1 MADFTGV
8 IRRAVEGLATNTPE
22 ARQKVYDRARQ
33 TIQRQLEAMPNS
45 SSSAIFERQLSSVE
59 DAIKEIEAG
68 YADGNVPQP
77 SVEAKPASLQ
87 TPVSTPKPVS
97 TPIPASTPAP
107 ASTEAPSTPPQ
118 PIEPVA
124 PVVSKPVEPV
134 APKEQ
139 ELSEPVKVD
148 TPKEEPAP
156 ISPAAPVVATPAKVE
171 PVEVEPKSE
180 DAEISLVE
188 KPVEPMPEPVPKP
201 VSDPE
206 PSKVVAEEVASLS
219 DAASMQEPVVEDV
232 KTPAPEPVETESVA
246 EEPAIEPVQEV
257 LDDVVVPDEDVSV
270 SNDIDEELTIPVV
283 DRGIETASVVDDK
296 VSEIVSDVTS
306 KIDAGQSGK
315 EMPKADSS
323 FLTDDSIIDQAVG
336 EIKSS
341 LQADPADKNSDF
353 PDHDA
358 AFGFGAEALPEAPEP
373 KRKKSPIVMIVA
385 AILLVLAGSAY
396 GLWRY
401 GVGSFSSDG
410 TQVVEVTDAPSEA
423 DESASDADAP
433 EEREVVT
440 KVEETTPAT
449 SETGPAGDA
458 EKFTQRLNVD
468 GTEEDVG
475 PSPEVI
481 NGLPGEEGRSVAE
494 LSGDGTATEP
504 AQQTEPVTDG
514 APTIEKMLFYETS
527 LGLEQQARYEGGVTW
542 SEEVESDGT
551 ASRPFIRAQIQ
562 VPERNLSIDMS
573 IKLNGDQTLPV
584 SHLVDINF
592 SLPDDFE
599 GGEIDQVTEVK
610 MKNTEEQP
618 GDRLAAISAKIDTTF
633 FVVGLENDDPEVV
646 ATNLQLLSRRNW
658 IDIPISYSNGRK
670 ALITLEKGASGV
682 AIFDKV
688 LAAWERNP
696 VQ

>member
-22 ARQKVYDRARQ
+22 ARRKVYDRARQ

-77 SVEAKPASLQ
+77 SAEA
-87 TPVSTPKPVS
+87 KPVS
-97 TPIPASTPAP
+97 TPITTSTPAP
-107 ASTEAPSTPPQ
+107 ASTVAPPTPPKS
-118 PIEPVA
+118 IEPAA

-134 APKEQ
+134 APKKP
-139 ELSEPVKVD
+139 ELSEPVKVEA
-148 TPKEEPAP
+148 PKEEPASITP
-156 ISPAAPVVATPAKVE
+156 IALVVAKPIEAK

-180 DAEISLVE
+180 EAEVSPVE
-188 KPVEPMPEPVPKP
+188 KPAEPVSES
-201 VSDPE
+201 VSEPE
-206 PSKVVAEEVASLS
+206 PSKVVEEETASLADTS
-219 DAASMQEPVVEDV
+219 SMQEPVNQSQESQEPVVEEV
-232 KTPAPEPVETESVA
+232 KAPAPEPIETEPVV
-246 EEPAIEPVQEV
+246 EEPAQEAI
-257 LDDVVVPDEDVSV
+257 DDVVVPDEDVSV
-270 SNDIDEELTIPVV
+270 SNDIDEELAIPVV
-283 DRGIETASVVDDK
+283 DRGIETASVVNDK

-306 KIDAGQSGK
+306 KIDADQSGK

-353 PDHDA
+353 PDHDS

-396 GLWRY
+396 GVWRY

-410 TQVVEVTDAPSEA
+410 TQVAVVTDASSEA
-423 DESASDADAP
+423 DESASDGDAP

-440 KVEETTPAT
+440 KVEESAPTAN
-449 SETGPAGDA
+449 ETGPAGDA

-504 AQQTEPVTDG
+504 AQQAEPATDG
-514 APTIEKMLFYETS
+514 APAIEKMLFYETS

-542 SEEVESDGT
+542 TEEVESDGT

-584 SHLVDINF
+584 SHLIDINF

-646 ATNLQLLSRRNW
+646 ATNMQLLSRRNW

>member
-22 ARQKVYDRARQ
+22 ARRKVYDRARQ

-77 SVEAKPASLQ
+77 SAEA
-87 TPVSTPKPVS
+87 KPVS
-97 TPIPASTPAP
+97 TPITTSTPAP
-107 ASTEAPSTPPQ
+107 ASTVAPPTPPKS
-118 PIEPVA
+118 IEPAA

-134 APKEQ
+134 APKKP
-139 ELSEPVKVD
+139 ELSEPVKVEA
-148 TPKEEPAP
+148 PKAEPASITP
-156 ISPAAPVVATPAKVE
+156 IAPVVAKPIEAK

-180 DAEISLVE
+180 EAEVSPVE
-188 KPVEPMPEPVPKP
+188 KPAEPVSES
-201 VSDPE
+201 VSEPE
-206 PSKVVAEEVASLS
+206 PSKVVDEETPSLADTS
-219 DAASMQEPVVEDV
+219 SIQEPVNQSQESQEPVVEEV
-232 KTPAPEPVETESVA
+232 KAPAPEPIETEPVV
-246 EEPAIEPVQEV
+246 EEPAIEPVQEAI
-257 LDDVVVPDEDVSV
+257 DDVVVPDEDVSV
-270 SNDIDEELTIPVV
+270 SNDIDEELAIPVV
-283 DRGIETASVVDDK
+283 DRGIETASVVNDK

-353 PDHDA
+353 PDHDS

-396 GLWRY
+396 GVWRY

-410 TQVVEVTDAPSEA
+410 TQVAVVTDAPPEA
-423 DESASDADAP
+423 DESASDGDAP

-440 KVEETTPAT
+440 KVEESAPTAN
-449 SETGPAGDA
+449 ETGPAGDA

-504 AQQTEPVTDG
+504 AQQTEPATDG
-514 APTIEKMLFYETS
+514 APAIEKMLFYETS

-542 SEEVESDGT
+542 TEEVESDGT

-584 SHLVDINF
+584 SHLIDINF

-646 ATNLQLLSRRNW
+646 ATNMQLLSRRNW

-682 AIFDKV
+682 VIFDKV

>member
-22 ARQKVYDRARQ
+22 ARRKVYDRARQ

-77 SVEAKPASLQ
+77 SAEA
-87 TPVSTPKPVS
+87 KPVS
-97 TPIPASTPAP
+97 TPITTSTPAP
-107 ASTEAPSTPPQ
+107 ASTVAPPTPPKS
-118 PIEPVA
+118 IEPAA

-134 APKEQ
+134 APKKP
-139 ELSEPVKVD
+139 ELSEPVKVEA
-148 TPKEEPAP
+148 PKEEPASITP
-156 ISPAAPVVATPAKVE
+156 IAPVVAKPIEAK

-180 DAEISLVE
+180 EAEVSPVE
-188 KPVEPMPEPVPKP
+188 KPAEPVSES
-201 VSDPE
+201 VSEPE
-206 PSKVVAEEVASLS
+206 PSKVVDEETPSLADTSSIQEPVNQSQESQELVAEEVKA
-219 DAASMQEPVVEDV
+219 
-232 KTPAPEPVETESVA
+232 PAPEPIVE
-246 EEPAIEPVQEV
+246 EPVQEAI
-257 LDDVVVPDEDVSV
+257 DDVVVPDEDVSV
-270 SNDIDEELTIPVV
+270 STDIDEKLAIPVV
-283 DRGIETASVVDDK
+283 DRGIETASVVNDK
-296 VSEIVSDVTS
+296 VSEIVSDVAS
-306 KIDAGQSGK
+306 KIDADQSGK

-358 AFGFGAEALPEAPEP
+358 AFGFGAEALPEASEP
-373 KRKKSPIVMIVA
+373 KRKKSPTVMIVA

-396 GLWRY
+396 GVWRY

-410 TQVVEVTDAPSEA
+410 TQVAEVTDASPEA
-423 DESASDADAP
+423 DESASDGDAP

-440 KVEETTPAT
+440 KVEETAPTT
-449 SETGPAGDA
+449 NETGPAGDA

-504 AQQTEPVTDG
+504 AQQTEPATDG
-514 APTIEKMLFYETS
+514 APAIEKMLFYETS

-542 SEEVESDGT
+542 TEEVESDGT

-584 SHLVDINF
+584 SHLIDINF

-646 ATNLQLLSRRNW
+646 ATNMQLLSRRNW

>member
-22 ARQKVYDRARQ
+22 ARRKVYDRARQ

-77 SVEAKPASLQ
+77 SAEA
-87 TPVSTPKPVS
+87 KPVS
-97 TPIPASTPAP
+97 TPITTSTPAP
-107 ASTEAPSTPPQ
+107 ASTVAPPTPPKS
-118 PIEPVA
+118 IEPAA

-134 APKEQ
+134 APKKP
-139 ELSEPVKVD
+139 ELSEPVKVEA
-148 TPKEEPAP
+148 PKEEPASITP
-156 ISPAAPVVATPAKVE
+156 IALVVAKPIDAK

-180 DAEISLVE
+180 EAEVSPVE
-188 KPVEPMPEPVPKP
+188 KPAEPVSES
-201 VSDPE
+201 VSEPE
-206 PSKVVAEEVASLS
+206 PSKVVEEETASLADTS
-219 DAASMQEPVVEDV
+219 SMQEPVNQSQESQEPVVEEV
-232 KTPAPEPVETESVA
+232 KAPAPEPIETEPVV
-246 EEPAIEPVQEV
+246 EEPAQEAI
-257 LDDVVVPDEDVSV
+257 DDVVVPDEDVSV
-270 SNDIDEELTIPVV
+270 SNDIDEELAIPVV
-283 DRGIETASVVDDK
+283 DRGIETASVVNDK

-306 KIDAGQSGK
+306 KIDADQSGK

-353 PDHDA
+353 PDHDS

-396 GLWRY
+396 GVWRY

-410 TQVVEVTDAPSEA
+410 TQVAVVTDASSEA
-423 DESASDADAP
+423 DESASDGDAP

-440 KVEETTPAT
+440 KVEESAPTAN
-449 SETGPAGDA
+449 ETGPAGDA

-504 AQQTEPVTDG
+504 AQQAEPATDG
-514 APTIEKMLFYETS
+514 APAIEKMLFYETS

-542 SEEVESDGT
+542 TEEVESDGT

-584 SHLVDINF
+584 SHLIDINF

-646 ATNLQLLSRRNW
+646 ATNMQLLSRRNW

>member
-22 ARQKVYDRARQ
+22 ARRKVYDRARQ

-77 SVEAKPASLQ
+77 SAEA
-87 TPVSTPKPVS
+87 KPVS
-97 TPIPASTPAP
+97 TPITTSTPAP
-107 ASTEAPSTPPQ
+107 ASTVAPPTPPKS
-118 PIEPVA
+118 IEPAA

-134 APKEQ
+134 APKKP
-139 ELSEPVKVD
+139 ELSEPVKVEA
-148 TPKEEPAP
+148 PKEEPASITP
-156 ISPAAPVVATPAKVE
+156 IAPVVAKPIEAK

-180 DAEISLVE
+180 EAEVSPVE
-188 KPVEPMPEPVPKP
+188 KPAEPVSES
-201 VSDPE
+201 VSEPE
-206 PSKVVAEEVASLS
+206 PSKVVDEETPSLADTSSIQEPVNQSQESQELVAEEVKA
-219 DAASMQEPVVEDV
+219 
-232 KTPAPEPVETESVA
+232 PAPEPIV
-246 EEPAIEPVQEV
+246 EEPAIEPVQEAI
-257 LDDVVVPDEDVSV
+257 DDVVVPDEDVSV
-270 SNDIDEELTIPVV
+270 STDIDEELAIPVV
-283 DRGIETASVVDDK
+283 DRGIETASVVNDK
-296 VSEIVSDVTS
+296 VSEIVSDVAS
-306 KIDAGQSGK
+306 KIDADQSGK

-373 KRKKSPIVMIVA
+373 KRKKSPTVMIVA

-396 GLWRY
+396 GVWRY

-410 TQVVEVTDAPSEA
+410 TQVAEVTDASPEA
-423 DESASDADAP
+423 DESASDGDAP

-440 KVEETTPAT
+440 KVEETAPTT
-449 SETGPAGDA
+449 NETGPAGDA

-504 AQQTEPVTDG
+504 AQQTEPATDG
-514 APTIEKMLFYETS
+514 APAIEKMLFYETS

-542 SEEVESDGT
+542 SEEVETDGT

-584 SHLVDINF
+584 SHLIDINF

-633 FVVGLENDDPEVV
+633 FVVGLENDDPEIV
-646 ATNLQLLSRRNW
+646 ATNMQLLSRRNW

>member
-68 YADGNVPQP
+68 YADGDVPQP
-77 SVEAKPASLQ
+77 SAEA
-87 TPVSTPKPVS
+87 KPVS
-97 TPIPASTPAP
+97 TPITTSTPAP
-107 ASTEAPSTPPQ
+107 ASTVAPQTPPKS
-118 PIEPVA
+118 IEPAA
-124 PVVSKPVEPV
+124 PIVSKPVEPA

-180 DAEISLVE
+180 DAEISPVE
-188 KPVEPMPEPVPKP
+188 KPVEPVPEP

-246 EEPAIEPVQEV
+246 EEPAIEPVQEI
-257 LDDVVVPDEDVSV
+257 LDDVVVPKEDVSV
-270 SNDIDEELTIPVV
+270 SNDIDEELAIPVV

-396 GLWRY
+396 GVWRY

-410 TQVVEVTDAPSEA
+410 TQVAEVTDAPSEA

-440 KVEETTPAT
+440 KVEETTPTT

>member
-22 ARQKVYDRARQ
+22 ARRKVYDRARQ

-77 SVEAKPASLQ
+77 SAEA
-87 TPVSTPKPVS
+87 KPVS
-97 TPIPASTPAP
+97 TPITTSTPAL
-107 ASTEAPSTPPQ
+107 ASTVAPPTPPKS
-118 PIEPVA
+118 IEPAA

-134 APKEQ
+134 APKKP
-139 ELSEPVKVD
+139 ELSEPVKVEA
-148 TPKEEPAP
+148 PKAEPASITP
-156 ISPAAPVVATPAKVE
+156 IAPVVAKPIEAK

-180 DAEISLVE
+180 EAEVSPVE
-188 KPVEPMPEPVPKP
+188 KPAEPVSES
-201 VSDPE
+201 VSEPE
-206 PSKVVAEEVASLS
+206 PSKVVDEETPSLADTS
-219 DAASMQEPVVEDV
+219 SMQEPVNQSQESQEPVVEEV
-232 KTPAPEPVETESVA
+232 KASAPEPIV
-246 EEPAIEPVQEV
+246 EEPAIEPVQEAI
-257 LDDVVVPDEDVSV
+257 DDVVVPDEDVSV
-270 SNDIDEELTIPVV
+270 SNDIDEELAIPAV
-283 DRGIETASVVDDK
+283 DRGIETASVVNDK

-306 KIDAGQSGK
+306 KIDADQSGK

-353 PDHDA
+353 PDHDS

-396 GLWRY
+396 GVWRY
-401 GVGSFSSDG
+401 GVGSFSSNG
-410 TQVVEVTDAPSEA
+410 TQVALVTDASPEA
-423 DESASDADAP
+423 DESASDGDAP

-440 KVEETTPAT
+440 KVEETAPTAN
-449 SETGPAGDA
+449 ETGPAGDA

-504 AQQTEPVTDG
+504 AQQTEPATDG
-514 APTIEKMLFYETS
+514 APAIEKMLFYETS

-542 SEEVESDGT
+542 TEEVESDGT

-584 SHLVDINF
+584 SHLIDINF

-646 ATNLQLLSRRNW
+646 ATNMQLLSRRNW

>member
-8 IRRAVEGLATNTPE
+8 IRRAVDGLANNTPE

-59 DAIKEIEAG
+59 DAIKQIEAE
-68 YADGNVPQP
+68 YAGGQP
-77 SVEAKPASLQ
+77 AQAEA
-87 TPVSTPKPVS
+87 STP
-97 TPIPASTPAP
+97 PASTLAASAPTPPVTTSPAP
-107 ASTEAPSTPPQ
+107 TTPA
-118 PIEPVA
+118 PVA
-124 PVVSKPVEPV
+124 PVIKPAAPEEQAKAPVVEEPKTEPVSEAPKPVEPAPTPKPEPF
-134 APKEQ
+134 APKDEPVAEPDVEPEQ
-139 ELSEPVKVD
+139 TKAPEVEEVVSADEPPRNDAPVIAPVAEPEPESELEIEPESEAEKVPETLAVESAQEVKEDISEPIEE
-148 TPKEEPAP
+148 TP
-156 ISPAAPVVATPAKVE
+156 S
-171 PVEVEPKSE
+171 SN
-180 DAEISLVE
+180 EIDDEL
-188 KPVEPMPEPVPKP
+188 
-201 VSDPE
+201 
-206 PSKVVAEEVASLS
+206 AI
-219 DAASMQEPVVEDV
+219 PVVENS
-232 KTPAPEPVETESVA
+232 VEA
-246 EEPAIEPVQEV
+246 
-257 LDDVVVPDEDVSV
+257 
-270 SNDIDEELTIPVV
+270 
-283 DRGIETASVVDDK
+283 ASVVDDK
-296 VSEIVSDVTS
+296 VSEIVSDVAS
-306 KIDAGQSGK
+306 KIDADKSGK

-341 LQADPADKNSDF
+341 LQADTSETNPDF

-358 AFGFGAEALPEAPEP
+358 TFGFGAEALPEAPEP
-373 KRKKSPIVMIVA
+373 KRKKSPIVMIIA

-396 GLWRY
+396 GVWRY
-401 GVGSFSSDG
+401 GLGGFGGGETQIATAEDTSSQ
-410 TQVVEVTDAPSEA
+410 TEQTASEG
-423 DESASDADAP
+423 ETP

-440 KVEETTPAT
+440 KVEETTPAAE
-449 SETGPAGDA
+449 ETAPVGDA
-458 EKFTQRLNVD
+458 EKFTQRLNAD

-494 LSGDGTATEP
+494 LSGGETTTELAQQPEAAADGTP
-504 AQQTEPVTDG
+504 A
-514 APTIEKMLFYETS
+514 IEKMLFYETS

-584 SHLVDINF
+584 SHLIDINF

-618 GDRLAAISAKIDTTF
+618 GDRLVAISAKIDTTF
-633 FVVGLENDDPEVV
+633 FVVGLENDDQDVV

-688 LAAWERNP
+688 LAAWERSP

>member
-8 IRRAVEGLATNTPE
+8 IRRAVDGLANNTPE

-59 DAIKEIEAG
+59 EAIKQIEAE
-68 YADGNVPQP
+68 YAGGQP
-77 SVEAKPASLQ
+77 AQAEASTPPAS
-87 TPVSTPKPVS
+87 
-97 TPIPASTPAP
+97 PASTPAP
-107 ASTEAPSTPPQ
+107 TPEPT
-118 PIEPVA
+118 PAPVA
-124 PVVSKPVEPV
+124 PVVKPVAAEEPVKAPVVEEPKPEPVSEAPKPVEPTPEPKSEPV
-134 APKEQ
+134 APK
-139 ELSEPVKVD
+139 
-148 TPKEEPAP
+148 
-156 ISPAAPVVATPAKVE
+156 VE
-171 PVEVEPKSE
+171 PVEEPGKAPEVEDAVTADETPQNDTSAFAPISEPIVEP
-180 DAEISLVE
+180 
-188 KPVEPMPEPVPKP
+188 EP
-201 VSDPE
+201 
-206 PSKVVAEEVASLS
+206 
-219 DAASMQEPVVEDV
+219 EPVVE
-232 KTPAPEPVETESVA
+232 PEPEIEPEPEPEAEKVSETVA
-246 EEPAIEPVQEV
+246 FEPVQEV
-257 LDDVVVPDEDVSV
+257 VEDVTSPEEEVSPSNAIDDELAIPAVENSV
-270 SNDIDEELTIPVV
+270 EA
-283 DRGIETASVVDDK
+283 ASVVDDK

-306 KIDAGQSGK
+306 KIDADKSGK

-341 LQADPADKNSDF
+341 LQADTPETNSDF

-358 AFGFGAEALPEAPEP
+358 TFGFGAEALPEAPEP

-396 GLWRY
+396 GVWRY
-401 GVGSFSSDG
+401 GLGGFGGGETQIATAEDTSSQTEQAASDG
-410 TQVVEVTDAPSEA
+410 E
-423 DESASDADAP
+423 AP

-440 KVEETTPAT
+440 KVEETTPAAD
-449 SETGPAGDA
+449 ETAPVGDA
-458 EKFTQRLNVD
+458 EKFTQRLNAD

-494 LSGDGTATEP
+494 QSGGETTTEL
-504 AQQTEPVTDG
+504 AQQPEAAADG
-514 APTIEKMLFYETS
+514 APSIEKMLFYETS

-551 ASRPFIRAQIQ
+551 ASRPYIRAQIQ

-584 SHLVDINF
+584 SHLIDINF

-618 GDRLAAISAKIDTTF
+618 GDRLVAISAKIDTTF
-633 FVVGLENDDPEVV
+633 FVVGLENDDQDVV

-688 LAAWERNP
+688 LAAWERSP

>member
-8 IRRAVEGLATNTPE
+8 IRRAVDGLANNTPE

-33 TIQRQLEAMPNS
+33 TIQRQLDAMPNS

-59 DAIKEIEAG
+59 NAINQIEAE
-68 YADGNVPQP
+68 YAGGQP
-77 SVEAKPASLQ
+77 AQGEA
-87 TPVSTPKPVS
+87 STP
-97 TPIPASTPAP
+97 PASTPP
-107 ASTEAPSTPPQ
+107 ASAPTTPPVTTS
-118 PIEPVA
+118 PAPTTLAPVA
-124 PVVSKPVEPV
+124 PVIKRTAPEEPAKAPVVEEPKPEPVSEAPKPVEPKFEPAASKVEPLVESDV
-134 APKEQ
+134 APEQ
-139 ELSEPVKVD
+139 AKAPDV
-148 TPKEEPAP
+148 EEAVSADEISQNDRSAFAP
-156 ISPAAPVVATPAKVE
+156 IS
-171 PVEVEPKSE
+171 EPK
-180 DAEISLVE
+180 A
-188 KPVEPMPEPVPKP
+188 
-201 VSDPE
+201 
-206 PSKVVAEEVASLS
+206 
-219 DAASMQEPVVEDV
+219 EPVVELEPEIESEPEAEKVSETVAFEPIREV
-232 KTPAPEPVETESVA
+232 KEEVSEPIEETPSSN
-246 EEPAIEPVQEV
+246 AI
-257 LDDVVVPDEDVSV
+257 DD
-270 SNDIDEELTIPVV
+270 ELAIPVV
-283 DRGIETASVVDDK
+283 ENSVEAASVVDDK

-306 KIDAGQSGK
+306 KIDADKSGK

-341 LQADPADKNSDF
+341 LQADTSETNADF

-358 AFGFGAEALPEAPEP
+358 TFGFGAEALPEAPEP

-396 GLWRY
+396 GVWRY
-401 GVGSFSSDG
+401 GLGGFGGGETQIATAEDTSSQ
-410 TQVVEVTDAPSEA
+410 TEQTASEG
-423 DESASDADAP
+423 ETP

-440 KVEETTPAT
+440 KVEETTPAAE
-449 SETGPAGDA
+449 ETAPVGDA
-458 EKFTQRLNVD
+458 EKFTQRLNAD

-494 LSGDGTATEP
+494 LSGGETTTALAQQPEAAADGTP
-504 AQQTEPVTDG
+504 A
-514 APTIEKMLFYETS
+514 IEKMLFYETS

-584 SHLVDINF
+584 SHLIDINF

-618 GDRLAAISAKIDTTF
+618 GDRLVAISAKIDTTF
-633 FVVGLENDDPEVV
+633 FVVGLENDDQDVV

-688 LAAWERNP
+688 LAAWERSP

>member
-33 TIQRQLEAMPNS
+33 TIQRQLEAMPNT
-45 SSSAIFERQLSSVE
+45 SSSAVFERQLSSVE
-59 DAIKEIEAG
+59 DAIAKIEAE
-68 YADGNVPQP
+68 YAEGNAPQTNAEAAPP
-77 SVEAKPASLQ
+77 S
-87 TPVSTPKPVS
+87 
-97 TPIPASTPAP
+97 STPAP
-107 ASTEAPSTPPQ
+107 LAPPK
-118 PIEPVA
+118 PIE
-124 PVVSKPVEPV
+124 PVVSKPAEPV
-134 APKEQ
+134 VEKNEELPEPAKVEAPKK
-139 ELSEPVKVD
+139 EPV
-148 TPKEEPAP
+148 P
-156 ISPAAPVVATPAKVE
+156 IPPAAPVVAKSIDVE
-171 PVEVEPKSE
+171 PVEVEPKPAEPVSE
-180 DAEISLVE
+180 
-188 KPVEPMPEPVPKP
+188 PEPVLDEPNP
-201 VSDPE
+201 ISEPE
-206 PSKVVAEEVASLS
+206 PSKTVEDEVAPLD
-219 DAASMQEPVVEDV
+219 DAPSIQEPAVEESQTPV
-232 KTPAPEPVETESVA
+232 SEPTEIKTVTEEIA
-246 EEPAIEPVQEV
+246 KEPVQEIKDDIAT
-257 LDDVVVPDEDVSV
+257 LDEKASV
-270 SNDIDEELTIPVV
+270 SNEIDDELAIPPV

-296 VSEIVSDVTS
+296 VSEIVNDVTS
-306 KIDAGQSGK
+306 RIDAGQTGK

-341 LQADPADKNSDF
+341 LQTDPNDDNSEF

-396 GLWRY
+396 GVWRY
-401 GVGSFSSDG
+401 GADSFNSDEV
-410 TQVVEVTDAPSEA
+410 QVAEAVETSSEA
-423 DESASDADAP
+423 DESASDGDAP

-440 KVEETTPAT
+440 KVEETAPAA
-449 SETGPAGDA
+449 SEAGPEGDA

-468 GTEEDVG
+468 GTEEDAG

-494 LSGDGTATEP
+494 LSGDGTATDL
-504 AQQTEPVTDG
+504 AQKPEQATDG
-514 APTIEKMLFYETS
+514 APSIEKMLFYETS

-542 SEEVESDGT
+542 TEEVESDGT
-551 ASRPFIRAQIQ
+551 TSRPFIRAQIQ

>member
-77 SVEAKPASLQ
+77 SAEA
-87 TPVSTPKPVS
+87 KPVS
-97 TPIPASTPAP
+97 TPTPVNTPAP
-107 ASTEAPSTPPQ
+107 ASTEAPSTPPKPIEPATPAVSK
-118 PIEPVA
+118 PIEPVVA
-124 PVVSKPVEPV
+124 NKQEP
-134 APKEQ
+134 
-139 ELSEPVKVD
+139 SEPAKVEA
-148 TPKEEPAP
+148 PKEEPAT
-156 ISPAAPVVATPAKVE
+156 ISPVTPVAAE
-171 PVEVEPKSE
+171 PIEVEPKSE
-180 DAEISLVE
+180 EAEISPPE
-188 KPVEPMPEPVPKP
+188 KPAEPV
-201 VSDPE
+201 SELE
-206 PSKVVAEEVASLS
+206 PSNEVEDETSSIADTASQQEPES
-219 DAASMQEPVVEDV
+219 QEPENQEPVVEDV
-232 KTPAPEPVETESVA
+232 KADAPEPLETETVLD
-246 EEPAIEPVQEV
+246 EPAAEPVQDV
-257 LDDVVVPDEDVSV
+257 QGDDVVPDEDVSV
-270 SNDIDEELTIPVV
+270 SNDIDEELAIPVV
-283 DRGIETASVVDDK
+283 DRGIEAVSVVDDK

-306 KIDAGQSGK
+306 KIDAGQTGK

-341 LQADPADKNSDF
+341 LQADPADNNSDF

-396 GLWRY
+396 GVWRY
-401 GVGSFSSDG
+401 GVGSFSGDG
-410 TQVVEVTDAPSEA
+410 AQVAEVGDTSSEA
-423 DESASDADAP
+423 DESASETDAP

-440 KVEETTPAT
+440 KVEETAPTT
-449 SETGPAGDA
+449 NETGPTGDA

-494 LSGDGTATEP
+494 LSGDGTATEA
-504 AQQTEPVTDG
+504 AQQAEPAADG
-514 APTIEKMLFYETS
+514 APAIEKMLFYETS

-682 AIFDKV
+682 AVFDKV

>member
-8 IRRAVEGLATNTPE
+8 IRRAVEGLANNTPE

-59 DAIKEIEAG
+59 DAIKEIEAQ
-68 YADGNVPQP
+68 YAGGTAPDSGAETLP
-77 SVEAKPASLQ
+77 PAA
-87 TPVSTPKPVS
+87 PAAPKPVEPAPVAPAPVTPEPEKPATSALTPPAEPVVEKEVDPKPVEVETKSVESEVKPAERPVEKLAPAPVSVEPETEPETEAETEPQKETSS
-97 TPIPASTPAP
+97 TINESESEVVAPAESEPEVVVEEPVTPTPVVEEAVAPVEVPTPAP
-107 ASTEAPSTPPQ
+107 AANE
-118 PIEPVA
+118 IDD
-124 PVVSKPVEPV
+124 
-134 APKEQ
+134 
-139 ELSEPVKVD
+139 EL
-148 TPKEEPAP
+148 A
-156 ISPAAPVVATPAKVE
+156 IPAADNKVE
-171 PVEVEPKSE
+171 AGNIV
-180 DAEISLVE
+180 
-188 KPVEPMPEPVPKP
+188 
-201 VSDPE
+201 
-206 PSKVVAEEVASLS
+206 
-219 DAASMQEPVVEDV
+219 
-232 KTPAPEPVETESVA
+232 
-246 EEPAIEPVQEV
+246 
-257 LDDVVVPDEDVSV
+257 DE
-270 SNDIDEELTIPVV
+270 
-283 DRGIETASVVDDK
+283 K
-296 VSEIVSDVTS
+296 VSEIVNDVTS
-306 KIDAGQSGK
+306 KIDAGKSNK
-315 EMPKADSS
+315 EMPKADST

-341 LQADPADKNSDF
+341 LQADPDNVNPDF
-353 PDHDA
+353 PDHDS

-385 AILLVLAGSAY
+385 AVLLVLAGSAY
-396 GLWRY
+396 GIWRY
-401 GVGSFSSDG
+401 GGEIFGGDE
-410 TQVVEVTDAPSEA
+410 TQVAEVVDTTVEPETNTATEEPA
-423 DESASDADAP
+423 

-440 KVEETTPAT
+440 KVEDTTPTT
-449 SETGPAGDA
+449 SDNEPVGES
-458 EKFTQRLNVD
+458 EKFTQRLNAD
-468 GTEEDVG
+468 GTEEDLG
-475 PSPEVI
+475 PSPELI
-481 NGLPGEEGRSVAE
+481 NGLPGEEGRSVASQSDGQTTTAPVE
-494 LSGDGTATEP
+494 TAQDDPAPVADGTP
-504 AQQTEPVTDG
+504 A
-514 APTIEKMLFYETS
+514 IEKMLFYETS

-542 SEEVESDGT
+542 TEEIESDGS
-551 ASRPFIRAQIQ
+551 ASRPFIKAQIQ

-682 AIFDKV
+682 AVFDKV

>member
-22 ARQKVYDRARQ
+22 ARRKVYDRARQ

-77 SVEAKPASLQ
+77 SAEA
-87 TPVSTPKPVS
+87 KPVS
-97 TPIPASTPAP
+97 TPITTSTPAP
-107 ASTEAPSTPPQ
+107 ASTVAPPTPPKS
-118 PIEPVA
+118 IEPAA

-134 APKEQ
+134 APKKP
-139 ELSEPVKVD
+139 ELSEPVKVEA
-148 TPKEEPAP
+148 PKEEPASITP
-156 ISPAAPVVATPAKVE
+156 IAPVVAKPIEAK

-180 DAEISLVE
+180 EAEVSPVE
-188 KPVEPMPEPVPKP
+188 KPAEPVSES
-201 VSDPE
+201 VSEPE
-206 PSKVVAEEVASLS
+206 PSKVVDEETPSLADTSSIQEPVNQSQESQELVAEEVKA
-219 DAASMQEPVVEDV
+219 
-232 KTPAPEPVETESVA
+232 PAPEPIV
-246 EEPAIEPVQEV
+246 EEPAIEPVQEAI
-257 LDDVVVPDEDVSV
+257 DDVVVPDEDVSV
-270 SNDIDEELTIPVV
+270 STDIDEKLAIPVV
-283 DRGIETASVVDDK
+283 DRGIETASVVNDK
-296 VSEIVSDVTS
+296 VSEIVSDVAS
-306 KIDAGQSGK
+306 KIDADQSGK

-373 KRKKSPIVMIVA
+373 KRKKSPTVMIVA

-396 GLWRY
+396 GVWRY

-410 TQVVEVTDAPSEA
+410 TQVAEVTDASPEA
-423 DESASDADAP
+423 DESASDGDAP

-440 KVEETTPAT
+440 KVEETAPTT
-449 SETGPAGDA
+449 NETGPAGDA

-504 AQQTEPVTDG
+504 AQQTEPATDG
-514 APTIEKMLFYETS
+514 APAIEKMLFYETS

-542 SEEVESDGT
+542 SEEVETDGT

-584 SHLVDINF
+584 SHLIDINF

-633 FVVGLENDDPEVV
+633 FVVGLENDDPEIV
-646 ATNLQLLSRRNW
+646 ATNMQLLSRRNW

>member
-8 IRRAVEGLATNTPE
+8 IRRAVDGLANNTPE

-33 TIQRQLEAMPNS
+33 TIQRQLDAMPNS

-59 DAIKEIEAG
+59 DAIKQIEAE
-68 YADGNVPQP
+68 YAGGQP
-77 SVEAKPASLQ
+77 AQGEA
-87 TPVSTPKPVS
+87 STP
-97 TPIPASTPAP
+97 PASTPP
-107 ASTEAPSTPPQ
+107 ASAPTPPVTTSPA
-118 PIEPVA
+118 PITAAPVA
-124 PVVSKPVEPV
+124 PVIKPAAPEEPAKAPVVEEPKPEPVSEAPKPVEPGPTPKTEPF
-134 APKEQ
+134 APKD
-139 ELSEPVKVD
+139 EPVAEPDVEPEQTKAPEV
-148 TPKEEPAP
+148 EEVVSADEPPQNDAP
-156 ISPAAPVVATPAKVE
+156 VIAPVVE
-171 PVEVEPKSE
+171 SQPKP
-180 DAEISLVE
+180 EIE
-188 KPVEPMPEPVPKP
+188 PEPEAEKVP
-201 VSDPE
+201 
-206 PSKVVAEEVASLS
+206 
-219 DAASMQEPVVEDV
+219 
-232 KTPAPEPVETESVA
+232 ETFAV
-246 EEPAIEPVQEV
+246 EPVQEV
-257 LDDVVVPDEDVSV
+257 KEEVSEPTEEPPSSNAIDD
-270 SNDIDEELTIPVV
+270 ELAIPVV
-283 DRGIETASVVDDK
+283 ENSVEAASVVDDK
-296 VSEIVSDVTS
+296 VSEIVSDVAS
-306 KIDAGQSGK
+306 KIDADKSGK

-341 LQADPADKNSDF
+341 LQANTSETNTDF

-358 AFGFGAEALPEAPEP
+358 TFGFGAEALPEAPEP

-396 GLWRY
+396 GVWRY
-401 GVGSFSSDG
+401 GLGGFGGGETQIATAEDTSSQ
-410 TQVVEVTDAPSEA
+410 TEQTASEG
-423 DESASDADAP
+423 ETP

-440 KVEETTPAT
+440 KVEETTPAAE
-449 SETGPAGDA
+449 ETAPVGDA
-458 EKFTQRLNVD
+458 EKFTQRLNAD

-494 LSGDGTATEP
+494 LSGGETTTELAQQPEAAADGTP
-504 AQQTEPVTDG
+504 A
-514 APTIEKMLFYETS
+514 IEKMLFYETS

-542 SEEVESDGT
+542 SEEVETDGT

-584 SHLVDINF
+584 SHLIDINF

-618 GDRLAAISAKIDTTF
+618 GDRLVAISAKIDTTF
-633 FVVGLENDDPEVV
+633 FVVGLENDDQDVV

-688 LAAWERNP
+688 LAAWERSP

>member
-8 IRRAVEGLATNTPE
+8 IRRAVDGLANNTPE

-33 TIQRQLEAMPNS
+33 TIQRQLDAMPNS

-59 DAIKEIEAG
+59 DAIKQIEAE
-68 YADGNVPQP
+68 YAGGQP
-77 SVEAKPASLQ
+77 AQGEA
-87 TPVSTPKPVS
+87 STP
-97 TPIPASTPAP
+97 PASTPP
-107 ASTEAPSTPPQ
+107 ASAPTPPVTTSPA
-118 PIEPVA
+118 PITAAPVA
-124 PVVSKPVEPV
+124 PVIKPAAPEEPAKAPVVEEPKPEPVSEAPKPVEPGPTPKTEPF
-134 APKEQ
+134 APKD
-139 ELSEPVKVD
+139 EPVAEPDVEPEQTKAPEV
-148 TPKEEPAP
+148 EEVVSADEPPQNDAP
-156 ISPAAPVVATPAKVE
+156 VIAPVVE
-171 PVEVEPKSE
+171 SQPKPE
-180 DAEISLVE
+180 T
-188 KPVEPMPEPVPKP
+188 KPEPEAEKVP
-201 VSDPE
+201 
-206 PSKVVAEEVASLS
+206 
-219 DAASMQEPVVEDV
+219 
-232 KTPAPEPVETESVA
+232 ETFAV
-246 EEPAIEPVQEV
+246 EPVQEV
-257 LDDVVVPDEDVSV
+257 KEEVSEPTEETPSSNAIDD
-270 SNDIDEELTIPVV
+270 ELAIPVV
-283 DRGIETASVVDDK
+283 ENSVEAVSVVDDK

-306 KIDAGQSGK
+306 KIDADKSGK

-341 LQADPADKNSDF
+341 LQADTSETNTDF

-358 AFGFGAEALPEAPEP
+358 TFGFGAEALPEAPEP
-373 KRKKSPIVMIVA
+373 KRKKSPIVMIIA

-396 GLWRY
+396 GVWRY
-401 GVGSFSSDG
+401 GLGGFGGGETQIATAEDTSSQ
-410 TQVVEVTDAPSEA
+410 TEQTASEG
-423 DESASDADAP
+423 ETP

-440 KVEETTPAT
+440 KVEETTPAAE
-449 SETGPAGDA
+449 ETAPVGDA
-458 EKFTQRLNVD
+458 EKFTQRLNAD

-494 LSGDGTATEP
+494 LSGGETTTELAQQPEAAADGTP
-504 AQQTEPVTDG
+504 A
-514 APTIEKMLFYETS
+514 IEKMLFYETS

-542 SEEVESDGT
+542 SEEVETDGT

-584 SHLVDINF
+584 SHLIDINF

-618 GDRLAAISAKIDTTF
+618 GDRLVAISAKIDTTF
-633 FVVGLENDDPEVV
+633 FVVGLENDDQDVV

-688 LAAWERNP
+688 LAAWERSP